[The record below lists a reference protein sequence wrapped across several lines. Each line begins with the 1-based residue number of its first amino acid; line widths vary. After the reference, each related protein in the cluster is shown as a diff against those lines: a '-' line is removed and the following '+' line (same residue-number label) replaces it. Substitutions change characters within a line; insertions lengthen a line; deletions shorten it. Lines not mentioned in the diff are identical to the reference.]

1 MDKVKKKLL
10 KDALS
15 LVNSTLKYYEADW
28 ISAQRAPE
36 IEKTRVRSFEEF
48 VEIRVNFEMSKIP
61 ELHDQVLRTGGHLFV
76 CESLEEINTLRH
88 RFKKANMK
96 LNTPENFLEE
106 EDRGDI
112 EKAIREAREWFEV
125 DRFSFNSVVSRVK
138 IVLVEENN
146 DK

>member
-106 EDRGDI
+106 EDRSDI

>member
-106 EDRGDI
+106 EDKSDI